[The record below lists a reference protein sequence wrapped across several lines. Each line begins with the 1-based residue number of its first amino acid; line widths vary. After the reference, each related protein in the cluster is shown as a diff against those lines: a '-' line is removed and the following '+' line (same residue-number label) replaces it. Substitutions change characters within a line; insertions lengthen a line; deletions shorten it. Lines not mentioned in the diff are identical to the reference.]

1 MNEWKIEPWESILSV
16 LPQPLCNAIKAL
28 NSGVQKEIRE
38 VRLRLGQPVYLQTG
52 EGGLFLSRTG
62 VLQRFPDSDSLL
74 TDRESLEECFRA
86 ICGYAVHTHQNELKK
101 GFVTLKGGHRA
112 GICGTGV
119 YHDGSL
125 TAIREL
131 SSVNIRVAHQIR
143 GAADEI
149 LRRWDQLGGI
159 LLVGPPASGK
169 TTILRDMARQLGSGY
184 KGKIRKI
191 ALVDERGEIAASVGG
206 YPQNDVG
213 FCTDILNGISKKE
226 GISMAVR
233 TLSPHLIF
241 CDEIGR
247 ESEVASIVSAMAS
260 GVMMAATAHG
270 RSFDDL
276 CRKPAIA
283 RLLQMG
289 MCSAVAV
296 LDTEENVGTIKQWL
310 GRGEI
315 ENEMDRFFAG
325 SDGLRGDWAMGV
337 ISDSST
343 RTPAGVIHVAG

>member
-1 MNEWKIEPWESILSV
+1 MNDERVENGTLGKHLICLATASLQRHKS
-16 LPQPLCNAIKAL
+16 LKFGC
-28 NSGVQKEIRE
+28 SKEIRE

-86 ICGYAVHTHQNELKK
+86 ICGYAVHTHQNELKN

-247 ESEVASIVSAMAS
+247 ESEVAPIVSAMAS
-260 GVMMAATAHG
+260 GVMMAGYCSWKKLRRFVPETG
-270 RSFDDL
+270 YCPPFTNGNVQCSSRFGYRRK
-276 CRKPAIA
+276 CRNN
-283 RLLQMG
+283 Q
-289 MCSAVAV
+289 
-296 LDTEENVGTIKQWL
+296 
-310 GRGEI
+310 
-315 ENEMDRFFAG
+315 
-325 SDGLRGDWAMGV
+325 AMVRQG
-337 ISDSST
+337 
-343 RTPAGVIHVAG
+343 GN

>member
-1 MNEWKIEPWESILSV
+1 MNEWKMEPWESILSV

-86 ICGYAVHTHQNELKK
+86 ICGYAVHTHQNELKN

-191 ALVDERGEIAASVGG
+191 ALVDERGKLQPRLEA
-206 YPQNDVG
+206 
-213 FCTDILNGISKKE
+213 ILKTMS
-226 GISMAVR
+226 
-233 TLSPHLIF
+233 
-241 CDEIGR
+241 D
-247 ESEVASIVSAMAS
+247 
-260 GVMMAATAHG
+260 
-270 RSFDDL
+270 
-276 CRKPAIA
+276 
-283 RLLQMG
+283 
-289 MCSAVAV
+289 
-296 LDTEENVGTIKQWL
+296 
-310 GRGEI
+310 
-315 ENEMDRFFAG
+315 FAP
-325 SDGLRGDWAMGV
+325 
-337 ISDSST
+337 IY
-343 RTPAGVIHVAG
+343 